1 MKGGIL
7 LRFTSSVATTL
18 VTGAFLLVAGTMT
31 WVTSAQNKKDIEMY
45 RNLSAQEAPLSVIH
59 QPFEPINL
67 AAYELNNTS
76 LWQWASATDDTF
88 HGIRIELATETYKN
102 SRNLRTY
109 AETWLESTKTLFGL
123 FSNMDDPELG
133 LRYYTTNVGGVY
145 TTAMRYNTQE
155 GDYTIPIFDLVQ
167 LVPVD
172 DTSFVSVHITNT
184 GVTTYDPSETV
195 ADVTELFGAYNIPW
209 DVQEFLS
216 TSAMVGSGSLLSDAY
231 LLSGEYTDEKYFE
244 FDFSTGTLV
253 RYKSELQ
260 GAPKEVIIPPEAGG
274 VPLKHIAS
282 NAFDMTVNSVTSI
295 VIPDSVEVIDD
306 FAFSSNGKLEYVK
319 MPTSLSRIGEG
330 VFNNCYSLRDIEVYG
345 SIISIPRNTFA
356 GCESLESVRVPD
368 TVQTFGEYAFGD
380 CRLLNDLNRPAN
392 FSAYENTTF
401 EGCDRLDVS
410 LFN

>member
-1 MKGGIL
+1 MKGGIH

-18 VTGAFLLVAGTMT
+18 VTGALLLVAGTMT
-31 WVTSAQNKKDIEMY
+31 AVTSAQSKKDIEMY
-45 RNLSAQEAPLSVIH
+45 RSLSDLESPVSAVNKTFAPTNLTAC
-59 QPFEPINL
+59 
-67 AAYELNNTS
+67 ELNNTP
-76 LWQWASATDDTF
+76 LWKWSEATDNTF
-88 HGIRIELATETYKN
+88 HGIRIELATETYKG
-102 SRNLRTY
+102 SRSLRTY
-109 AETWLESTKTLFGL
+109 AETWLSSTKTLFGL
-123 FSNMDDPELG
+123 FNDMDDPELG
-133 LRYYTTNVGGVY
+133 LRYYTTNENGVY
-145 TTAMRYNTQE
+145 TTALRYNTQE
-155 GDYTIPIFDLVQ
+155 GYYTIPIFDLVQ
-167 LVPVD
+167 LIPVD
-172 DTSFVSVHITNT
+172 DTNFVSVHITNT
-184 GVTTYDPSETV
+184 GVTEYSPSETV
-195 ADVTELFGAYNIPW
+195 ADITELFDAYNIPW
-209 DVQEFLS
+209 DVKEFLS
-216 TSAMVGSGSLLSDAY
+216 TSDMAGSGSLLSDAY

-253 RYKSELQ
+253 RYNSEMQ

-274 VPLKHIAS
+274 KPIKHIAS

-319 MPTSLSRIGEG
+319 MPSSLTRIGEG

-356 GCESLESVRVPD
+356 GCESLETVRVPD

-392 FSAYENTTF
+392 FSAYESTTF

>member
-18 VTGAFLLVAGTMT
+18 ITGALLLVAGTMT
-31 WVTSAQNKKDIEMY
+31 AVTSAQSKKDIEMY
-45 RNLSAQEAPLSVIH
+45 RSLSDLESPVSAANKAFVPTNLTAC
-59 QPFEPINL
+59 
-67 AAYELNNTS
+67 ELNNTA
-76 LWQWASATDDTF
+76 LWQWSEATDNTF
-88 HGIRIELATETYKN
+88 HGIRVELATETYKS

-109 AETWLESTKTLFGL
+109 AETWLSSTKTLFGL
-123 FSNMDDPELG
+123 FNDMDDPELG
-133 LRYYTTNVGGVY
+133 LQYYTTNVDGVY
-145 TTAMRYNTQE
+145 TTALRYNTQE
-155 GDYTIPIFDLVQ
+155 GYYTIPIFDLVQ
-167 LVPVD
+167 LIPVD
-172 DTSFVSVHITNT
+172 DTNFVSVHITNT
-184 GVTTYDPSETV
+184 GVTEYSPSETM
-195 ADVTELFGAYNIPW
+195 ADVTELFDAYHIPW
-209 DVQEFLS
+209 DVKEFLS
-216 TSAMVGSGSLLSDAY
+216 TSDMVGSGSLLSDAY

-253 RYKSELQ
+253 KYNSEMQ

-274 VPLKHIAS
+274 KPVKHIAS
-282 NAFDMTVNSVTSI
+282 NAFDMTINSVTSV

-319 MPTSLSRIGEG
+319 MPTSLTRIGEG

-392 FSAYENTTF
+392 FSAYESTTF
-401 EGCDRLDVS
+401 DGCDRLDVS

>member
-18 VTGAFLLVAGTMT
+18 ITGALLLVAGTMT
-31 WVTSAQNKKDIEMY
+31 AVTSAQSKKDIEMY
-45 RNLSAQEAPLSVIH
+45 RSLSDLESPVSAANKAFVPTNLTAC
-59 QPFEPINL
+59 
-67 AAYELNNTS
+67 ELNNTA
-76 LWQWASATDDTF
+76 LWQWSEATDNTF
-88 HGIRIELATETYKN
+88 HGIRVELATETYKS
-102 SRNLRTY
+102 SRSLRTY
-109 AETWLESTKTLFGL
+109 AETWLSSTKTLFGL
-123 FSNMDDPELG
+123 FNDMDDPELG
-133 LRYYTTNVGGVY
+133 LQYYTTNVDGVY
-145 TTAMRYNTQE
+145 TTALRYNTQE
-155 GDYTIPIFDLVQ
+155 GYYTIPIFDLVQ
-167 LVPVD
+167 LIPVD
-172 DTSFVSVHITNT
+172 DTNFVSVHITNT
-184 GVTTYDPSETV
+184 GVTEYSPSETM
-195 ADVTELFGAYNIPW
+195 ADVTELFDAYNIPW
-209 DVQEFLS
+209 DVKEFLS
-216 TSAMVGSGSLLSDAY
+216 TSDMVGSGSLLSDAY

-253 RYKSELQ
+253 KYNSEMQ

-274 VPLKHIAS
+274 KPVKHIAS
-282 NAFDMTVNSVTSI
+282 NAFDMTINSVTSV

-319 MPTSLSRIGEG
+319 MPTSLTRIGEG

-392 FSAYENTTF
+392 FSAYESTTF
-401 EGCDRLDVS
+401 DGCDRLDVS